1 MPNFN
6 LSGVLITPAT
16 AAAKKVVDLSNGVYD
31 AATGGMRPL
40 PASIE
45 LVGVLGAAEEIAIE
59 YPLVVDP
66 DPAEDGD
73 WAQYYY
79 RDEAVKLTDTNHS
92 ETVVSSTLFRLNKPI
107 TAAAAG
113 VRIV

>member
-1 MPNFN
+1 MPTLN
-6 LSGVLITPAT
+6 LSGVLLTPAT
-16 AAAKKVVDLSNGVYD
+16 AAAKPVVDLTNGVYD
-31 AATGGMRPL
+31 ASTGGMRPL

-59 YPLVVDP
+59 RPLVVDP
-66 DPAEDGD
+66 DPAVDGD

-79 RDEAVKLTDTNHS
+79 RDEAVKLTATNHS
-92 ETVVSSTLFRLNKPI
+92 ETITSITTFRLNKPI

-113 VRIV
+113 VRLV

>member
-1 MPNFN
+1 MATLN
-6 LSGVLITPAT
+6 LSGVIITPAT

-31 AATGGMRPL
+31 ASTGGMRPL

-45 LVGVLGAAEEIAIE
+45 LVGVLGAAEEIVIE
-59 YPLVVDP
+59 YPLVIDP

-79 RDEAVKLTDTNHS
+79 RDDAVKLTATNHS
-92 ETVVSSTLFRLNKPI
+92 ETLSSTTVFRLNKPI